1 VWRTAQ
7 VWDIMSWLHSIAH
20 GHDGALRWAMA
31 EKPWVI
37 GAQVRKHL
45 PSFLFPLNR
54 SVLEYAAARSWFT
67 KTGSE
72 HNKRKQ
78 GTLNT
83 MRCVFTILN
92 Q

>member
-1 VWRTAQ
+1 MLHAAQ

-54 SVLEYAAARSWFT
+54 SVLEYAATRSWFT

-72 HNKRKQ
+72 HNKRKEHSTQ
-78 GTLNT
+78 
-83 MRCVFTILN
+83 CDVCFKTIN
-92 Q
+92 